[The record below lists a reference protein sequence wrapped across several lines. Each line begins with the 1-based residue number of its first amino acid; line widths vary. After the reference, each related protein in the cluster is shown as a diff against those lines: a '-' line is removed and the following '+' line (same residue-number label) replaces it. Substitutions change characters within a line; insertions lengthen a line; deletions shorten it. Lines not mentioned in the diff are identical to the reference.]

1 MIERNDIAETLKMIE
16 HDHLDIRTVT
26 IGVSLLGCASSDGKV
41 FADKIYDKITKTAE
55 RLVPVCNE
63 IEKTYGIPI
72 INKRVSVTPIAIAG
86 ASLTKSED
94 FVLAAKAMDRAA
106 HAVGINFI
114 GGYSALVQKGTT
126 DGDKRFLRRDA
137 PYCRQSPETE
147 RKFRLSQQEV
157 SLQNIRS

>member
-86 ASLTKSED
+86 ASLTISED
-94 FVLAAKAMDRAA
+94 FVLAA
-106 HAVGINFI
+106 
-114 GGYSALVQKGTT
+114 
-126 DGDKRFLRRDA
+126 
-137 PYCRQSPETE
+137 
-147 RKFRLSQQEV
+147 
-157 SLQNIRS
+157 